1 MTHLTIL
8 TERKNK
14 IQIKKIRNKRG
25 NMTTKFTKIKDYKE
39 YKMKSID
46 GLIKSISESNLKYLE
61 EIF

>member
-39 YKMKSID
+39 YYEK
-46 GLIKSISESNLKYLE
+46 L
-61 EIF
+61 